1 MDHKK
6 PVTAS
11 VILESRSLRAELRVT
26 VDSDHSLFVR
36 ESLLTRLHECAE
48 ESLPVALAS
57 VAPQVLKQ
65 VIEKCQ
71 EQLLALIDRDVSSKS
86 CPEVLLREFGLAP
99 AMPSAI
105 FVNNNDAGKG
115 E

>member
-11 VILESRSLRAELRVT
+11 VILESRSLTAELRVT
-26 VDSDHSLFVR
+26 VDTDHSQFVS
-36 ESLLTRLHECAE
+36 ESLLTRLHVCAE

-57 VAPQVLKQ
+57 VAPQLLQQ

-71 EQLLALIDRDVSSKS
+71 EQLLARIDQDVSSLS
-86 CPEVLLREFGLAP
+86 L
-99 AMPSAI
+99 I
-105 FVNNNDAGKG
+105 HI
-115 E
+115 